1 MDAARELRLA
11 GRSLLR
17 SRLFALVSIATIA
30 LGIGATTTVFS
41 LVNALLLRPLPIA
54 EPGRVVA
61 MQETLRGMRSMSMGY
76 SAVSYPRYVAYREA
90 STAIF
95 TGLAAQRYEEMSLR
109 ATGQAQVLTGVVAS
123 GNYWEVLGVRPA
135 LGRFFTG
142 PDEKEQLAVISH
154 HLWQTRFGGDPAVIG
169 RTVHLDSRPLSVVGV
184 APKEFGGTLVG
195 GVADVWV
202 TLGAAGAGSANEAI
216 DSNPGASLILFG
228 RLRPGMTQERAG
240 AALEV
245 AAARVPLEEPNAR
258 VLDVRLEPLTGVPGD
273 MRMPV
278 AGFMGLLLA
287 TALFVLLIAGTN
299 VAGMLLARA
308 VARRR
313 EMAIRLAV
321 GATGRVLVRQLLA
334 ESVLLFLLGGGAGV
348 VLTIWLTR
356 MLSSMQPPFPTRIAF
371 DLRPDPRVLGF
382 ALALAL
388 LTGVAFG
395 LMPALQAS
403 RTDVLSGLKDGG
415 TREGA
420 RRGRLRSGLVVG
432 QLALAMLLM
441 LVAGLFGRTL
451 QHSLSADPGFVAERV
466 AVARVDLEPH
476 GYDRARG
483 EAFQRRLLERV
494 AAAPGVCARHPGRL
508 RADERQR
515 AQRRA
520 PPCGQKGRDRRQHQR
535 GETPASSHAA
545 DSLRAGRVFT
555 DADRAGRR
563 RLAVVNRRGAAGLGP
578 APAPWGRPALATP
591 AGWRGGWRNG
601 YERFGGAPPFLYTA
615 PRADTAP
622 SPAWPAPTRRRGGAG
637 GHPPRAAGDGRN
649 VGAEQACRWCR
660 WWGCRLLPQRIAGF
674 LIGGFGVLGLALA
687 AIGIYGVLAYQVG
700 QRTPEIGGA
709 GGPSAPAPR
718 TWCGWWC
725 ATAPAS
731 ARPARP
737 SGWRWRWRPRAS
749 CPASCTGERHRSAHL
764 HGRPRA
770 AHGGRAPG
778 ELVPRAPRGPCG
790 SDGGAEVGVSGAAPR
805 TLAFRSAP

>member
-1 MDAARELRLA
+1 MDFARELRLA

-54 EPGRVVA
+54 QPERVVG

-90 STAIF
+90 TAGIF

-142 PDEKEQLAVISH
+142 PEEKEQLAVISH
-154 HLWQTRFGGDPAVIG
+154 HLWQTRFGGDPGVIG

-202 TLGAAGAGSANEAI
+202 TLGAAGVGTANEAVN
-216 DSNPGASLILFG
+216 SNPGASLILFG

-240 AALEV
+240 AALKV
-245 AAARVPLEEPNAR
+245 AAARVPLEEPNAKL
-258 VLDVRLEPLTGVPGD
+258 LDVRVEPLTGVPGE

-278 AGFMGLLLA
+278 AAFMGMLLA

-321 GATGRVLVRQLLA
+321 GATGRNLVRQLLG

-356 MLSSMQPPFPTRIAF
+356 VLSSMQPPFPTRIAF

-451 QHSLSADPGFVAERV
+451 QHSISADPGFVAEGV

-476 GYDRARG
+476 GYDQARG

-494 AAAPGVCARHPGRL
+494 AAAPGVRSATLAEFAPMSGNVRSEELRLPGKKEAITVSIDAVDPGFFATL
-508 RADERQR
+508 RI
-515 AQRRA
+515 
-520 PPCGQKGRDRRQHQR
+520 P
-535 GETPASSHAA
+535 
-545 DSLRAGRVFT
+545 LRAGRVFT
-555 DADRAGRR
+555 GADRDGAPPVVVINQTLAQRLWPGASAVGRTV
-563 RLAVVNRRGAAGLGP
+563 RLGDGPPLEVVGVVADG
-578 APAPWGRPALATP
+578 T
-591 AGWRGGWRNG
+591 
-601 YERFGGAPPFLYTA
+601 YERFGERPVSFLYRPVA
-615 PRADTAP
+615 QNYSPGVAIMARAD
-622 SPAWPAPTRRRGGAG
+622 RGAG
-637 GHPPRAAGDGRN
+637 AALEAIRRELQGMDAN
-649 VGAEQACRWCR
+649 VAPEQAMPLTSMI
-660 WWGCRLLPQRIAGF
+660 GVSLFPQRIAAF
-674 LIGGFGVLGLALA
+674 FIGGFGVLGLLLA
-687 AIGIYGVLAYQVG
+687 CIGIYGVLAYQVG
-700 QRTPEIGGA
+700 QRTREIGVRVALGA
-709 GGPSAPAPR
+709 RAGDVVRMVLRHGFKITALGAAIGLVMAIAATRLLSSLLYGVSATDPL
-718 TWCGWWC
+718 TF
-725 ATAPAS
+725 TAVPVLLLAVALLAS
-731 ARPARP
+731 WLPAR
-737 SGWRWRWRPRAS
+737 
-749 CPASCTGERHRSAHL
+749 
-764 HGRPRA
+764 RA
-770 AHGGRAPG
+770 ARVDPMVALRA
-778 ELVPRAPRGPCG
+778 E
-790 SDGGAEVGVSGAAPR
+790 
-805 TLAFRSAP
+805 

>member
-1 MDAARELRLA
+1 MDIARELRLA

-54 EPGRVVA
+54 EPGRVVGV
-61 MQETLRGMRSMSMGY
+61 QETLRGMRSMSMGY

-90 STAIF
+90 SAGIF
-95 TGLAAQRYEEMSLR
+95 SGLAAQRYEEMSLR

-154 HLWQTRFGGDPAVIG
+154 HLWQTRFGGDPGVVG

-202 TLGAAGAGSANEAI
+202 TLGAAGIGRANEAI
-216 DSNPGASLILFG
+216 NSNPGASLILFG

-240 AALEV
+240 AALKV

-321 GATGRVLVRQLLA
+321 GATGRNLVRQLLG

-441 LVAGLFGRTL
+441 LVAGLFARTL
-451 QHSLSADPGFVAERV
+451 QHSLSADPGFVADDV

-494 AAAPGVCARHPGRL
+494 AAAPGVRSATLADFAPMSGNVRSEELRLPGKKDAITVSIDAVDPGFFATL
-508 RADERQR
+508 QI
-515 AQRRA
+515 
-520 PPCGQKGRDRRQHQR
+520 P
-535 GETPASSHAA
+535 
-545 DSLRAGRVFT
+545 LRAGRVFT
-555 DADRAGRR
+555 DADRAGAPPVVVINQTLAQ
-563 RLAVVNRRGAAGLGP
+563 RLWPGASALGRTVRLGDGPPVEVVGVVA
-578 APAPWGRPALATP
+578 
-591 AGWRGGWRNG
+591 NG
-601 YERFGGAPPFLYTA
+601 TYERFGERPVSFLYRPVAQNYSPGVTIMA
-615 PRADTAP
+615 RAD
-622 SPAWPAPTRRRGGAG
+622 RGAG
-637 GHPPRAAGDGRN
+637 AALEAIRRELQGMDAN
-649 VGAEQACRWCR
+649 VAPEQAMPLTSMI
-660 WWGCRLLPQRIAGF
+660 GVSLFPQRIAAF
-674 LIGGFGVLGLALA
+674 FIGGFGVLGLLLA
-687 AIGIYGVLAYQVG
+687 CIGIYGVLAYQVG
-700 QRTPEIGGA
+700 QRTREIGVRVALGA
-709 GGPSAPAPR
+709 RAGDVVRMMVRHGFKITALGAAIGVVMAVAATRLLSSPLYGVSATDPL
-718 TWCGWWC
+718 TF
-725 ATAPAS
+725 TAVPVLLLAVALVAS
-731 ARPARP
+731 WLPAR
-737 SGWRWRWRPRAS
+737 
-749 CPASCTGERHRSAHL
+749 
-764 HGRPRA
+764 RA
-770 AHGGRAPG
+770 ARVDPMVALRA
-778 ELVPRAPRGPCG
+778 E
-790 SDGGAEVGVSGAAPR
+790 
-805 TLAFRSAP
+805 

>member
-403 RTDVLSGLKDGG
+403 RTDVLTGLKEGG
-415 TREGA
+415 TREGSP
-420 RRGRLRSGLVVG
+420 RGRLRSALVVG
-432 QLALAMLLM
+432 QLALAMLL
-441 LVAGLFGRTL
+441 LLTAGLFGRTL
-451 QHSLSADPGFVAERV
+451 QHSLSADPGFVTRGV
-466 AVARVDLEPH
+466 AVSRIDLEPH

-494 AAAPGVCARHPGRL
+494 AAVPGVRSAALADFAPLSGNIRSEELRLPGAKEEITVSINAVDPGFFATL
-508 RADERQR
+508 QI
-515 AQRRA
+515 
-520 PPCGQKGRDRRQHQR
+520 P
-535 GETPASSHAA
+535 
-545 DSLRAGRVFT
+545 LRAGRVFT
-555 DADRAGRR
+555 GADREGAPPVVVINQTLAH
-563 RLAVVNRRGAAGLGP
+563 RLWPRASALGKTVRLGDGPPLEVVGVVA
-578 APAPWGRPALATP
+578 
-591 AGWRGGWRNG
+591 NG
-601 YERFGGAPPFLYTA
+601 TYERFGEPPVSFLYRPVAQNYNSGVTVMA
-615 PRADTAP
+615 RAD
-622 SPAWPAPTRRRGGAG
+622 GGAG
-637 GHPPRAAGDGRN
+637 VALEAIRRELRAMDAN
-649 VGAEQACRWCR
+649 VAPEQAMPLATVI
-660 WWGCRLLPQRIAGF
+660 GVSLFPQRIAAF
-674 LIGGFGVLGLALA
+674 FIGGFGVLGLLLA
-687 AIGIYGVLAYQVG
+687 CIGIYGVLAYQVG
-700 QRTPEIGGA
+700 QRTREIGVRVALGA
-709 GGPSAPAPR
+709 RAGDVVRMMVRHGFKITALGAAIGLLLAIAATRLLASLLYGVSATDPLTFTAVPAVLL
-718 TWCGWWC
+718 
-725 ATAPAS
+725 AVALLAS
-731 ARPARP
+731 WLPAR
-737 SGWRWRWRPRAS
+737 
-749 CPASCTGERHRSAHL
+749 
-764 HGRPRA
+764 RA
-770 AHGGRAPG
+770 ARVDPMVA
-778 ELVPRAPRGPCG
+778 L
-790 SDGGAEVGVSGAAPR
+790 
-805 TLAFRSAP
+805 RSE